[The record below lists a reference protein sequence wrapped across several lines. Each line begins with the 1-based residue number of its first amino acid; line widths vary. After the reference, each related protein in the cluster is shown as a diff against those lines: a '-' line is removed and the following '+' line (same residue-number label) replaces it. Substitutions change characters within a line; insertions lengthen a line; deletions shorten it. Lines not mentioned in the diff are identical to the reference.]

1 MRYRDFR
8 IVEAEQQPAPSYDV
22 GNLLGIKQAILDK
35 IEGLPENKDSRRI
48 LDRVQDILGKVD
60 AVDNLK
66 AYASRVEEIGISD
79 EDVAKAIDQLTK
91 LIGAAALTTTVKD
104 REFFFKLW
112 ESDRL
117 VKVDTLMQ
125 GGKVFNLSDLFEYY
139 RTSKAVQYVVNSLSK
154 DAGYGLGKG
163 EFLLAVLSRRIQK
176 APGKGDLLV
185 DGLSVEVK
193 ATDGGSPRFADQEV
207 RVGAG
212 YEQVRDE
219 LIKKYSQRQA
229 QGEISPIEA
238 IGGMK
243 RTGLNIDD
251 WIRIGQYVKDK
262 AGFKADTEA
271 LLHRIFPEQDST
283 PILNAIVASKSG
295 TAKSEYAN
303 LTYNRYMDIKND
315 DAVLYI
321 NFAAKPEPTFVLFRT
336 VEDLNKM
343 GLYFH
348 SETIYIIGASGN
360 RDVYPQMKVAAVKP
374 N

>member
-1 MRYRDFR
+1 MRYRDFKL
-8 IVEAEQQPAPSYDV
+8 VEAEQPESSYDT
-22 GNLLGIKQAILDK
+22 GNLLGIKQAVLDK
-35 IEGLPENKDSRRI
+35 IENLPETKDGRRI

-66 AYASRVEEIGISD
+66 AFASRVEDIGISD
-79 EDVAKAIDQLTK
+79 DDVSKAVDQLTK
-91 LIGAAALTTTVKD
+91 LIGAAAQTTTVKD

-117 VKVDTLMQ
+117 VKVDMMMQ

-139 RTSKAVQYVVNSLSK
+139 KKSKAVQYIVNSLSK

-176 APGKGDLLV
+176 APGKGDLLI

-212 YEQVRDE
+212 YEQTRDE
-219 LIKKYSQRQA
+219 LIKKYSQPQNE
-229 QGEISPIEA
+229 GEIAPIEA
-238 IGGMK
+238 IGGLK

-251 WIRIGQYVKDK
+251 WIQIGLSVKDK

-271 LLHRIFPEQDST
+271 LLHKIFPEQDST
-283 PILNAIVASKSG
+283 AILNAITSGKSG
-295 TAKSEYAN
+295 TAKSEFAN
-303 LTYNRYMDIKND
+303 LTFNRYMDIKND
-315 DAVLYI
+315 DSVLYI

-336 VEDLNKM
+336 VEDLAKM

-348 SETIYIIGASGN
+348 SETIYIIGMSGN

>member
-1 MRYRDFR
+1 MRFSDFK
-8 IVEAEQQPAPSYDV
+8 ITEAPETQSLSTSNNFDV
-22 GNLLGIKQAILDK
+22 TNLLGIKKSVLDK
-35 IEGLPENKDSRRI
+35 IENLPGTKDSRRI

-66 AYASRVEEIGISD
+66 SYASRVEEIGISD
-79 EDVAKAIDQLTK
+79 EDVAKALDQLTK
-91 LIGAAALTTTVKD
+91 LIGAAAQATTVKD

-139 RTSKAVQYVVNSLSK
+139 KTSKAVQYVVNSLSK

-176 APGKGDLLV
+176 APGKGDLLI
-185 DGLSVEVK
+185 DGKSVEVK

-219 LIKKYSQRQA
+219 LTNKYA
-229 QGEISPIEA
+229 AEINN

-251 WIRIGQYVKDK
+251 WIRVGQFTQDK
-262 AGFKADTEA
+262 AGFKTDTEA
-271 LLHRIFPEQDST
+271 LLHRIFPEQDSSK
-283 PILNAIVASKSG
+283 ILNAIIAGKSG
-295 TAKSEYAN
+295 TTKSEYAN
-303 LTYNRYMDIKND
+303 LTFNRYMDIKND

-321 NFAAKPEPTFVLFRT
+321 NFAARPESTFVLFRT
-336 VEDLNKM
+336 VEDLEKM

-360 RDVYPQMKVAAVKP
+360 RDVYPQMRVASRT
-374 N
+374 

>member
-1 MRYRDFR
+1 MRYNDFR
-8 IVEAEQQPAPSYDV
+8 LVEAEQQPTTSYDV

-79 EDVAKAIDQLTK
+79 DDVAKAIDQLTK
-91 LIGAAALTTTVKD
+91 LIGAAALATTVKD

-112 ESDRL
+112 EGDRL

-125 GGKVFNLSDLFEYY
+125 GGRVFNLSDLFEYY
-139 RTSKAVQYVVNSLSK
+139 RTSKAVQYIVNSLSK

-185 DGLSVEVK
+185 DGMSVEVK

-212 YEQVRDE
+212 YEQVRDQ
-219 LIKKYSQRQA
+219 LIKKYA
-229 QGEISPIEA
+229 NEIKQ

-251 WIRIGQYVKDK
+251 WIRIGQLAQDK
-262 AGFKADTEA
+262 AGYKADTEA

-283 PILNAIVASKSG
+283 PILNAIIAGKSG
-295 TAKSEYAN
+295 TTKSLYAN
-303 LTYNRYMDIKND
+303 LTFNRYMDIKND

-321 NFAAKPEPTFVLFRT
+321 NFAARPEPTFVLFRT
-336 VEDLNKM
+336 TEDLAKM